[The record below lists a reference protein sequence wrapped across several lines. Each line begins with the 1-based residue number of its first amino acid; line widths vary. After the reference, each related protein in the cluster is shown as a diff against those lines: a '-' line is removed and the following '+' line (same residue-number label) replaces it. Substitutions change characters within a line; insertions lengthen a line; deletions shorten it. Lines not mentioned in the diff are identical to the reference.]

1 MRESSSPLGVA
12 RCRWRHGFG
21 WPHPRAA
28 PPLVRAAPALSAT
41 GRVAQR
47 EAEQA
52 LPACNGGGRQR
63 TISPAHATKLRQW
76 EHCQQPQ
83 TESTREST
91 RIDRTYYLIR
101 RTPRT
106 NSSPSTS
113 QQALPGHELTSKRPP
128 VIRLCSIAGQGL
140 SLACEGTLQL
150 GTRPLAT
157 HLTFIA
163 HPSRCRRRR
172 PSRSL

>member
-1 MRESSSPLGVA
+1 MRESSSPLGVT
-12 RCRWRHGFG
+12 RCRWRHGFRK
-21 WPHPRAA
+21 PHPRACRPSCA
-28 PPLVRAAPALSAT
+28 PPRALGAA

-52 LPACNGGGRQR
+52 LPATEGVG
-63 TISPAHATKLRQW
+63 SEPLHAAQCTKLRQW
-76 EHCQQPQ
+76 EHYQHPE
-83 TESTREST
+83 TESRREST

-101 RTPRT
+101 PTPRT

-113 QQALPGHELTSKRPP
+113 QQALPGHELTSKRPL